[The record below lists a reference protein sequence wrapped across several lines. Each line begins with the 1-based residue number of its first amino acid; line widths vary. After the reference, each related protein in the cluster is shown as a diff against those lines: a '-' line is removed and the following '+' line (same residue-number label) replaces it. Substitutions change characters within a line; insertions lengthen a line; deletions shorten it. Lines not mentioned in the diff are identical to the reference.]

1 MARVRMRMLLEWDM
15 EEPIE
20 GAEEYM
26 RMMEFFAKRSALG
39 GYTAIQTYIERNVPE
54 EE

>member
-1 MARVRMRMLLEWDM
+1 MARVRLRMLLEWDM

-26 RMMEFFAKRSALG
+26 EMMEFFAKGSPLA
-39 GYTAIQTYIERNVPE
+39 GYTTMQTYIERNVPVE
-54 EE
+54 E

>member
-1 MARVRMRMLLEWDM
+1 MARVRMRLLLEWDG

-20 GAEEYM
+20 GAEEFM
-26 RMMEFFAKRSALG
+26 EMMEFFAKSTFDSA
-39 GYTAIQTYIERNVPE
+39 TFMQSYIERNVPE